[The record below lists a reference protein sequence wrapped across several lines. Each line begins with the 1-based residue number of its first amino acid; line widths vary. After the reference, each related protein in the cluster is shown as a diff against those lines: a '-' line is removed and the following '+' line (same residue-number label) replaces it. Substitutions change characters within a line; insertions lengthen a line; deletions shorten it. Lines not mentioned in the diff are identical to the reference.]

1 MVTLIGHHSHRR
13 PPPTFAPAANTTRAK
28 PKERGAAALSITLPP
43 SSVAINTVWGNPHMS
58 EPLPT
63 GEEDNRRIRILAV
76 VRAAG
81 PEGITKRQMQG
92 ELNIPMGAIVA
103 AIAFH
108 KASGHLAVRFTQGK
122 RNREALY
129 YWRDIP
135 ESFRTPVESGAKERA
150 CMMCQKKF
158 LSTFSGHRICLP
170 CKNSRDWKTG
180 TATVSTILHFRSR

>member
-1 MVTLIGHHSHRR
+1 MTARAQA
-13 PPPTFAPAANTTRAK
+13 PPRGAADGDFDRAPLAPAA
-28 PKERGAAALSITLPP
+28 
-43 SSVAINTVWGNPHMS
+43 
-58 EPLPT
+58 PT
-63 GEEDNRRIRILAV
+63 HLCTGCKYRRIRILAV

-158 LSTFSGHRICLP
+158 LSTFSGHRVCLP